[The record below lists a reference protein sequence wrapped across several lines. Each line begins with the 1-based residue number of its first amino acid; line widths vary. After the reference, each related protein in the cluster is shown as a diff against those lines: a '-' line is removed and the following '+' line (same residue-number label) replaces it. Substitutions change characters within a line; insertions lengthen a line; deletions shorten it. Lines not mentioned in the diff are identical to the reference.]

1 MEAHTDATA
10 QQTCKKCELPIYEGH
25 AYELGEDR
33 WHIPCFKCSKCH
45 TSLGCNSNFLV
56 LGNGSLIC
64 SSCSYNCKQCGKKID
79 DLAIL
84 TGDQAYCSSCFK
96 CRSCKERIEDL
107 RYARTSKGL
116 FCMKCHE
123 KLIAKKKR
131 YDRRQA
137 AAAPAPPAVDEQP
150 LRSQPLRNQP
160 DGEALKSEFYAIHAS
175 SVSTQSLKNLPPP
188 PGSGQAGPVGS
199 GQAGG
204 LAGASAGPGSA
215 GPGSSVPLAP
225 PAPGGASGAPP
236 LLSRDSTTSQHTSTS
251 YTSQGASE
259 LSTPVTESAA
269 RLEPQ
274 RPTLLNIVAS
284 PAASTATSVPRD
296 AVDSFDIEEVYDSD
310 EELRRRAVSPRRRYA
325 SPPPPASAASLGSAR
340 SYSPSLRTPPVD
352 PSTPEM
358 PAATLQPPPDLRPA
372 ETFSPHVLN
381 RKNILI
387 RSPNQFHDNAFHA
400 TRADAELDM
409 SGGEIRSQAVAV
421 EDAAKGHSPFA
432 RANRQARVVETNETE
447 VEVGV
452 ASPPPKIPP
461 PMVPSTPVRPAGS
474 APGSARLAD
483 TLSDAPH
490 GLGLDIDYY
499 DTLAVS
505 PRRGT
510 VSTAATPAVTNLE
523 EAEPAP
529 ARKPSILRTPKL
541 SIKHKRSTSGGKFG
555 LFKGSKEEGHV
566 VAVTPKS
573 HSRHVSEGS
582 INGSAFSTPPLPLAS
597 PRGSRDHLRST
608 SDTTTLEAEE
618 MTPFARSDLEM
629 RSIKLEIY
637 QLDSQKQLLNADIKR
652 LTNERAKLTYAAR
665 DLRDKISGDTTV
677 YEILLKEIDQLKRER
692 AKLEGEAAAAAQTA
706 QTQAAAK
713 AQEEAAAQAAAPA
726 APPRPA
732 ESSLNSYYVGDS
744 ASAAYPGAY
753 DDDDAETNKATK
765 LKFWRRPKLG
775 FTAPAPDGRAN
786 GASRGDSVP
795 PTAGSSQSE
804 DGKGASFIT
813 KSRSTNI
820 LDTFLSSASLEDPCP
835 LFTSTLQRRAAY
847 ENEAFPLIVRKCVE
861 EVERRGLDME
871 GIYRISGGNSA
882 IVAIETAFSGLP
894 PHADDRAMQR
904 LSETM
909 AGDINAVTSALKRY
923 LRKLPDPII
932 PYALYDDFIR
942 VSQSNAPG
950 KVEKR
955 LKELRGVVQ
964 RLPAA
969 NRAALQALCRHLDLV
984 NSYSH
989 VNRMGFKNLSVV
1001 FAPTLARDESG
1012 QKEMIDM
1019 GYRNDVTDLMLCNY
1033 KRVFA

>member
-10 QQTCKKCELPIYEGH
+10 LQTCKKCELPIYEGH

-45 TSLGCNSNFLV
+45 TLLGCNSNFLV

-64 SSCSYNCKQCGKKID
+64 SSCLYNCKQCGKKID

-84 TGDQAYCSSCFK
+84 TGDQAYCLSCFK
-96 CRSCKERIEDL
+96 CRLCKERIEDL

-137 AAAPAPPAVDEQP
+137 AAAPAPAPPVDEQP
-150 LRSQPLRNQP
+150 LRSQPLRNH
-160 DGEALKSEFYAIHAS
+160 DGEALKDEFYAIHAL

-188 PGSGQAGPVGS
+188 PGP
-199 GQAGG
+199 G
-204 LAGASAGPGSA
+204 LAGPGPMGPGPMGPGPGPIGAGLAGPGPMGA
-215 GPGSSVPLAP
+215 GQGGPIGAVAPLQP
-225 PAPGGASGAPP
+225 PALGGSAPP
-236 LLSRDSTTSQHTSTS
+236 LLLRDSTISQHTCAS
-251 YTSQGASE
+251 YTSQGTLE
-259 LSTPVTESAA
+259 FSTPVTESAA

-310 EELRRRAVSPRRRYA
+310 EELRRRAVSPRRRYG

-352 PSTPEM
+352 PATPEM
-358 PAATLQPPPDLRPA
+358 PEATLQPPPDLRPA
-372 ETFSPHVLN
+372 ASFLPHVLN

-387 RSPNQFHDNAFHA
+387 RLPNQFHDNAFHS
-400 TRADAELDM
+400 TRADAEVDV
-409 SGGEIRSQAVAV
+409 SGGEVRLQAVAV
-421 EDAAKGHSPFA
+421 DDKGHSPFA
-432 RANRQARVVETNETE
+432 RANRQARVVETNE
-447 VEVGV
+447 EVGV
-452 ASPPPKIPP
+452 ASPPPKVPP
-461 PMVPSTPVRPAGS
+461 PMVPSTPVRPAGN
-474 APGSARLAD
+474 APGVARLGD

-490 GLGLDIDYY
+490 GLGLDIDFY

-529 ARKPSILRTPKL
+529 ARKASILRTPKL
-541 SIKHKRSTSGGKFG
+541 SLKHKRSTSGGKFG

-566 VAVTPKS
+566 VAVTPRS
-573 HSRHVSEGS
+573 HSRHVSEGL
-582 INGSAFSTPPLPLAS
+582 INGLAFSTPPLPLAS
-597 PRGSRDHLRST
+597 PRGARDHLRLT

-618 MTPFARSDLEM
+618 MTPFARLDLEM

-652 LTNERAKLTYAAR
+652 LTHERAKLTHAAR

-692 AKLEGEAAAAAQTA
+692 ARMEGEAAQ
-706 QTQAAAK
+706 
-713 AQEEAAAQAAAPA
+713 AQAAAA
-726 APPRPA
+726 LTARPV
-732 ESSLNSYYVGDS
+732 EPSIPSYYVGDG
-744 ASAAYPGAY
+744 ASAAYGGGY

-775 FTAPAPDGRAN
+775 FTAPAPEGRAN
-786 GASRGDSVP
+786 GASRGDSAP
-795 PTAGSSQSE
+795 LTAGSSQSE
-804 DGKGASFIT
+804 DGKGTSFIT
-813 KSRSTNI
+813 KLRSTNI
-820 LDTFLSSASLEDPCP
+820 LDTFLSSTTEDPCP

-861 EVERRGLDME
+861 EVERRGLDTE
-871 GIYRISGGNSA
+871 GIYRILGGNLA
-882 IVAIETAFSGLP
+882 IVAIESAFGGLP

-904 LSETM
+904 LGETM
-909 AGDINAVTSALKRY
+909 AGDINAVTLALKRY

-942 VSQSNAPG
+942 VSQLNAPG